1 MTSVDSD
8 AEVRFWVHHS
18 VMLHQ
23 GLLADQAFAADLTL
37 KGVHLPAVV
46 PLVNIQRVLQLERF
60 VTDAALEGAA
70 LRVGRQVRLEVALVG
85 ETLPADVAGEALVP
99 VLLHVLEEVVLVLE
113 LLEAGPAFVAQ
124 QSVGGQ

>member
-46 PLVNIQRVLQLERF
+46 PPVNIQRVLQLERF